1 MTLIAAVQA
10 STSLLVQIANPALR
24 TLALAGAAGVGLA
37 AFRVKAPSVRLF
49 TWTAVLYV
57 ALAMPVLGWMLPALP
72 IPMPAFL
79 PDASLDHVAAQAVPN
94 DIPTSQTLTAAPKP
108 SAAREVL
115 TARRKGAKG
124 RSSAEIDG
132 QTSHSSFAIQA
143 PPNKALLAVVPA
155 ISPSL
160 LSSTRWSAIRW
171 SAVSGAIY
179 LAVASLFLLRL
190 FVGIAFG
197 RRLLRASRPIDETRL
212 VQRLTFR
219 AKSLRLAVIPDAAE
233 SEFISV
239 PVTLGALR
247 STILLPAE
255 WREWDD
261 AKLDAVIAHEVSHVA
276 RRDGLTQR
284 LSLLHRAIFW
294 FSPLA
299 WWLDCHL
306 ADLAE
311 QASDEAALSGGA
323 DRNDYARTLLGF
335 FEALQAAP
343 GRVWWQGV
351 AMAKAGQAEQR
362 LERILSWKG
371 SVAMSVVKSSL
382 KKSIAVA
389 VVTLAVPVVYLAAS
403 VRATNYTAATPQ
415 YVHFAQDQTPAP
427 HPAATPTT
435 EPSAAPEPAPASEM
449 TPPPEPGPQDAP
461 APAPAAITG
470 TIRGGVSVIPLPP
483 RAPMAP
489 VPPIAPPPVGVT
501 VYPPHAAM
509 VPVPPVPPVAWHG
522 QSSGSGSSHGVGF
535 SYHYGYD
542 DDQRFVIVSGKTDS
556 LTMSGTSEDAR
567 HVEKLRK
574 SIQGD
579 FIWFERDEKPYII
592 RDQAT
597 IDRAR
602 KFWEPE
608 EELGKKQEALGAQQ
622 EALGRQQEELGAK
635 MEQVQVNVPDMTAEL
650 DKLKAKLQKLG
661 SHATMEQVG
670 DLQSEIG
677 ELQSKI
683 GEIQAQAGEQ
693 QSKLGEEQGA
703 LGEKQGKLGEEQGK
717 LGEQQAEL
725 ARKATLQMKQ
735 LLDEAITKGI
745 AQPEL

>member
-24 TLALAGAAGVGLA
+24 TLALAGAAWVGLA

-57 ALAMPVLGWMLPALP
+57 ALAMPVLGWILPALP

-94 DIPTSQTLTAAPKP
+94 DIPTSQTLTTAPKP

-143 PPNKALLAVVPA
+143 PPNKALVPA

-261 AKLDAVIAHEVSHVA
+261 ARLDAVIAHEVSHVA

-299 WWLDCHL
+299 WWLDRHL

-371 SVAMSVVKSSL
+371 SVAMSFVKSSL

-389 VVTLAVPVVYLAAS
+389 VLTLAVPVVYLAAS

-415 YVHFAQDQTPAP
+415 HVHFAQDQTPAP
-427 HPAATPTT
+427 HPAATQTT
-435 EPSAAPEPAPASEM
+435 ETSAAPEPAPVSEM
-449 TPPPEPGPQDAP
+449 TAPPEPGPQHAP
-461 APAPAAITG
+461 ASAPAAITG
-470 TIRGGVSVIPLPP
+470 TIRGGVSVIALPP
-483 RAPMAP
+483 RAPIAP
-489 VPPIAPPPVGVT
+489 VPP
-501 VYPPHAAM
+501 
-509 VPVPPVPPVAWHG
+509 
-522 QSSGSGSSHGVGF
+522 
-535 SYHYGYD
+535 
-542 DDQRFVIVSGKTDS
+542 
-556 LTMSGTSEDAR
+556 LT
-567 HVEKLRK
+567 
-574 SIQGD
+574 
-579 FIWFERDEKPYII
+579 
-592 RDQAT
+592 
-597 IDRAR
+597 
-602 KFWEPE
+602 
-608 EELGKKQEALGAQQ
+608 
-622 EALGRQQEELGAK
+622 
-635 MEQVQVNVPDMTAEL
+635 
-650 DKLKAKLQKLG
+650 
-661 SHATMEQVG
+661 
-670 DLQSEIG
+670 
-677 ELQSKI
+677 
-683 GEIQAQAGEQ
+683 
-693 QSKLGEEQGA
+693 
-703 LGEKQGKLGEEQGK
+703 
-717 LGEQQAEL
+717 
-725 ARKATLQMKQ
+725 
-735 LLDEAITKGI
+735 
-745 AQPEL
+745 